1 MEVYVY
7 VGRGGRQM
15 FLPERDPKEEEEAV
29 FSYKVAESDGALVV
43 TPTEEEPSKDLPP
56 ERVFAYG
63 TLTDPEMVVGVLNRL
78 PTIIYPAVLE
88 GYELALED
96 VGGRYN
102 TIREREGSEVKGAL
116 LVGLS
121 DEDIRAIDRY
131 EGYPVLYERERVEV
145 KTSLGSYEA
154 YVYIARE

>member
-1 MEVYVY
+1 MYVY

-15 FLPERDPKEEEEAV
+15 LMPERDPEEEEEAV
-29 FSYKVAESDGALVV
+29 LSYRVTESDGAVVV
-43 TPTEEEPSKDLPP
+43 TPVEEEPSKDLPP

-63 TLTDPEMVVGVLNRL
+63 TLTDPEVVVSVLDRL
-78 PTIIYPAVLE
+78 PTIVYPAVLE

-131 EGYPVLYERERVEV
+131 EGYPVLYEREKVEV
-145 KTSLGSYEA
+145 RTPLGDYEA
-154 YVYIARE
+154 YVYTARE

>member
-29 FSYKVAESDGALVV
+29 FSYKVTESCGALVV

-78 PTIIYPAVLE
+78 PMIIYPAVLE

-96 VGGRYN
+96 VEGRYN
-102 TIREREGSEVKGAL
+102 TIREREGSKVKGAL
-116 LVGLS
+116 LAGLS
-121 DEDIRAIDRY
+121 DEDVRAIDRY

-145 KTSLGSYEA
+145 KTPLGCYEA